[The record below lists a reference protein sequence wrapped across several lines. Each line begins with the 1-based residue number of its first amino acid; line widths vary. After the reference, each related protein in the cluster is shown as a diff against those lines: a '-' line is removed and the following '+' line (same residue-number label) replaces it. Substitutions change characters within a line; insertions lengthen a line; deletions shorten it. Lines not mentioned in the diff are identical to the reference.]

1 MAAAIDSRIAAA
13 YGPPSRGRGGSP
25 GAGPGTVNPPLRTGP
40 AAASASIRSGRLRDC
55 AIVTLIALASR
66 VICVLIG
73 AGSKFGATLDGRLP
87 ATDLLSLF
95 VRWDAGWYLRIVAT
109 GYEASTWPQEQ
120 FGATPHAFFPGYP
133 LLIRAAVA
141 VTGLEPA
148 TAGIAVST
156 LLFVLALCLVYEY
169 ARDLGLAR
177 DTAIA
182 ATLLIACAPHSFV
195 FSSIYTESTFLFLL
209 VAAMLALRRRQYLW
223 AGVAAALLSGVR
235 PNGIV
240 FVVFALAWTL
250 RTAGWRPLL
259 QPWTAPGPMLTIVL
273 APLGLIAYWWFCY
286 VTTGDAFAQAT
297 SIAHGWGWEFGWP
310 WTNLGRHL
318 RGSSTDRFWAWGSIL
333 YFAISLL
340 LLRFRMYEEFAFC
353 LACFL
358 LYWVNVLPQSLIRYA
373 LVLFPVFIA
382 LAHVTSKRPLAL
394 ATLVAG
400 LAAINGF
407 LMVGFALQWRIAV

>member
-1 MAAAIDSRIAAA
+1 M
-13 YGPPSRGRGGSP
+13 
-25 GAGPGTVNPPLRTGP
+25 NPPLRAVP
-40 AAASASIRSGRLRDC
+40 DAANAAIGSGRLRDY

-66 VICVLIG
+66 ALCVLIG
-73 AGSKFGATLDGRLP
+73 AGSQFGATLDGRLP
-87 ATDLLSLF
+87 VTDLLSLF

-120 FGATPHAFFPGYP
+120 LGATPHAFFPGYP
-133 LLIRAAVA
+133 LLIRGTVA

-148 TAGIAVST
+148 AAGIAIST
-156 LLFVLALCLVYEY
+156 LLFVLALFLVYEY
-169 ARDLGLAR
+169 ARDLRLHR

-209 VAAMLALRRRQYLW
+209 VAAMLALRRQQYLW
-223 AGVAAALLSGVR
+223 AGIAAALLSGVR

-250 RTAGWRPLL
+250 RTAGWRPLVL
-259 QPWTAPGPMLTIVL
+259 PWTAPGPMLTIVL
-273 APLGLIAYWWFCY
+273 APLGLVAYWWFCY
-286 VTTGDAFAQAT
+286 ATTGDAFAQAT

-310 WTNLGRHL
+310 WTNVGRYL
-318 RGSSTDRFWAWGSIL
+318 RGSASERFWAWGSLL
-333 YFAISLL
+333 YFAGSLL

-358 LYWVNVLPQSLIRYA
+358 LYWVNVLPQSLLRYA
-373 LVLFPVFIA
+373 LVLFPIFIA
-382 LAHVTSKRPLAL
+382 LAHASAQRPLLLAAL
-394 ATLVAG
+394 AACFAG
-400 LAAINGF
+400 INGF